1 MTLLEIIEKQKE
13 EQKIKELA
21 LSQKI
26 TKEEASWRYYKS
38 RAFKSIFE
46 TPQFYNMKHAKY
58 LNHEEYRLFK
68 IPFQTGNKRTSA
80 HVEYEE
86 IGGVEYNKATKKER
100 TKESKE
106 HSEQSSLSRTKQ
118 KIYNYAFSNDWSNGL
133 FFTITFDP
141 KQVDSFDY
149 DKCYKRLHQFLKNI
163 KDQNPDFKYIFVP
176 EFHKSGRIHFHG
188 IGTNCDRLKLEDS
201 GIKKNGKKIYNVN
214 SKTFRYG
221 FTTVS
226 KIEDT
231 QKVSSYITKYITKEM
246 ITATKGKHRY
256 LCSRNLDT
264 AEVENIMLDDVENF
278 MKSVELN
285 PKVCNQ
291 KKYTNEETGQEIT
304 YIKVKANL
312 KK

>member
-26 TKEEASWRYYKS
+26 TKEEASWRYYKGS
-38 RAFKSIFE
+38 VIKSIFE
-46 TPQFYNMKHAKY
+46 TPQFYNMKHVMY

-106 HSEQSSLSRTKQ
+106 HSEQSSLSRPKQ

-188 IGTNCDRLKLEDS
+188 IGT
-201 GIKKNGKKIYNVN
+201 KI
-214 SKTFRYG
+214 
-221 FTTVS
+221 
-226 KIEDT
+226 
-231 QKVSSYITKYITKEM
+231 
-246 ITATKGKHRY
+246 
-256 LCSRNLDT
+256 
-264 AEVENIMLDDVENF
+264 VE
-278 MKSVELN
+278 
-285 PKVCNQ
+285 
-291 KKYTNEETGQEIT
+291 
-304 YIKVKANL
+304 
-312 KK
+312 

>member
-1 MTLLEIIEKQKE
+1 MTLLEMIEKQKE
-13 EQKIKELA
+13 EQEIKELA

-26 TKEEASWRYYKS
+26 TKEEASWRYYKD
-38 RAFKSIFE
+38 RAFKVIFE
-46 TPQFYNMKHAKY
+46 TPHFYNMKHVKY

-68 IPFQTGNKRTSA
+68 IPFQMGNKRTSA

-86 IGGVEYNKATKKER
+86 IGGVEYNKETKKQR

-106 HSEQSSLSRTKQ
+106 HSERSSLGRTKQ

-149 DKCYKRLHQFLKNI
+149 DKCYKRLHQFLKNL

-188 IGTNCDRLKLEDS
+188 IGTNCDKLKLEDS

-226 KIEDT
+226 KIADT
-231 QKVSSYITKYITKEM
+231 QKVSSYITKYITKGM
-246 ITATKGKHRY
+246 IIATKGKHRY

-278 MKSVELN
+278 MKSVEQN
-285 PKVCNQ
+285 PKVCSQ
-291 KKYTNEETGQEIT
+291 KKYTNDETGQEIT
-304 YIKVKANL
+304 YIKVKI
-312 KK
+312 

>member
-1 MTLLEIIEKQKE
+1 MTLLEIMEKQRE
-13 EQKIKELA
+13 EQKIREVA

-26 TKEEASWRYYKS
+26 TTEEASWRYYKK
-38 RAFKSIFE
+38 RIFNTVFE
-46 TPQFYNMKHAKY
+46 TPQFYNMKHVKY

-86 IGGVEYNKATKKER
+86 IGGKEYNKATKKER
-100 TKESKE
+100 TKESKQ

-118 KIYNYAFSNDWSNGL
+118 KIYNYAFSNDWSKGL

-141 KQVDSFDY
+141 EQVDSFDY

-188 IGTNCDRLKLEDS
+188 IGVNCDKLKLEDS
-201 GIKKNGKKIYNVN
+201 GIKKNGKKIYNIC
-214 SKTFRYG
+214 SKTFKYG

-226 KIEDT
+226 KIADT

-264 AEVENIMLDDVENF
+264 AEVENIMVNDKELF
-278 MKSVELN
+278 MKSVECN
-285 PKVCNQ
+285 PNVINQ
-291 KKYTNEETGQEIT
+291 KTFKSEETGQEIT
-304 YIKVKANL
+304 YIKVK
-312 KK
+312 K

>member
-1 MTLLEIIEKQKE
+1 
-13 EQKIKELA
+13 
-21 LSQKI
+21 
-26 TKEEASWRYYKS
+26 
-38 RAFKSIFE
+38 
-46 TPQFYNMKHAKY
+46 MKHVKY

-86 IGGVEYNKATKKER
+86 IGGVEYNKETKKER

-188 IGTNCDRLKLEDS
+188 IGTNCDKLRLEDS

-226 KIEDT
+226 KIENT

-264 AEVENIMLDDVENF
+264 AEVENIMIDDKELF
-278 MKSVELN
+278 MKTVEHN
-285 PKVCNQ
+285 PKVINQ
-291 KKYTNEETGQEIT
+291 KTYINEETGQEIT
-304 YIKVKANL
+304 YIKVK
-312 KK
+312 K

>member
-26 TKEEASWRYYKS
+26 TKEEASWRYYKG
-38 RAFKSIFE
+38 RAIKSIFE
-46 TPQFYNMKHAKY
+46 TPQFYNMKHVKY

-100 TKESKE
+100 SKESKE

-163 KDQNPDFKYIFVP
+163 NDQNPDFKYIFVP

-188 IGTNCDRLKLEDS
+188 IGTNCDKLKLEDS

-231 QKVSSYITKYITKEM
+231 QKVSSYITKYITK
-246 ITATKGKHRY
+246 
-256 LCSRNLDT
+256 
-264 AEVENIMLDDVENF
+264 
-278 MKSVELN
+278 
-285 PKVCNQ
+285 
-291 KKYTNEETGQEIT
+291 
-304 YIKVKANL
+304 
-312 KK
+312 

>member
-26 TKEEASWRYYKS
+26 TKEEASWRYYKG
-38 RAFKSIFE
+38 RAIKSIFE
-46 TPQFYNMKHAKY
+46 TQQFYNMKHVKY

-86 IGGVEYNKATKKER
+86 IGGVEYNKGTKKER

-188 IGTNCDRLKLEDS
+188 IGTNCDKLKLEDS

-226 KIEDT
+226 KIENT

-264 AEVENIMLDDVENF
+264 AEVENIMIDDKELF
-278 MKSVELN
+278 MKTVEHN
-285 PKVCNQ
+285 PKVINQ

-304 YIKVKANL
+304 YIKVK
-312 KK
+312 K